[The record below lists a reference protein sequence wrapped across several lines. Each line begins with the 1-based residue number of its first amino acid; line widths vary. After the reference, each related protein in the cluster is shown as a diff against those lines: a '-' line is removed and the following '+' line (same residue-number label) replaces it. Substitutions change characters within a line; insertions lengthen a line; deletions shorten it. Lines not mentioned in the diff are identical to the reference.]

1 MNKKLFWIV
10 TLILLAAGTF
20 ADAQQ
25 AGKVPRIGVL
35 VSASASASV
44 SRIHAF
50 RQGLHALGYI
60 EGKNIIVEYR
70 YAEGS
75 PNRLQEL
82 LAELVRLKVDVIVTD
97 TSRAI
102 DAAKNVT
109 KTIHVVLTSPPP
121 PVGDGQVSSL
131 AQPGGNLTGLSIL

>member
-1 MNKKLFWIV
+1 MAMNR
-10 TLILLAAGTF
+10 ILLWLITLLLFAADPF

-70 YAEGS
+70 YAEGN

-82 LAELVRLKVDVIVTD
+82 VAGLFRLKVVARCVSNTF
-97 TSRAI
+97 R
-102 DAAKNVT
+102 K
-109 KTIHVVLTSPPP
+109 
-121 PVGDGQVSSL
+121 GQITVE
-131 AQPGGNLTGLSIL
+131 ALS